1 MGLAYCS
8 QTSAGDCCFLKKSW
22 PLFDQRRS
30 APNAHHLLSRAG
42 SGSMQGLVYKI
53 PRLPPALLKPP
64 LLAIRKGSHVKFTSE
79 LVLMRFFS
87 SRCLSLPLQQKEGM
101 SSLWQE
107 APFQT
112 LIIYSNW
119 LWSVILAK
127 RISSSLFCLLL
138 CRLMP
143 LCMGL
148 WLQLQTRK
156 SSNSHFVL
164 S

>member
-1 MGLAYCS
+1 MGLAHCS

-22 PLFDQRRS
+22 SLFDQRRS

-53 PRLPPALLKPP
+53 PRLPPALRKPP
-64 LLAIRKGSHVKFTSE
+64 LLAIRKGSHAKFTSE

-87 SRCLSLPLQQKEGM
+87 SRCLSLPLQQKDGM

-112 LIIYSNW
+112 LIIYTNW

-127 RISSSLFCLLL
+127 RISSSLFYLLL
-138 CRLMP
+138 WSFDTTLH
-143 LCMGL
+143 GL
-148 WLQLQTRK
+148 LAAITNQK
-156 SSNSHFVL
+156 EF
-164 S
+164 